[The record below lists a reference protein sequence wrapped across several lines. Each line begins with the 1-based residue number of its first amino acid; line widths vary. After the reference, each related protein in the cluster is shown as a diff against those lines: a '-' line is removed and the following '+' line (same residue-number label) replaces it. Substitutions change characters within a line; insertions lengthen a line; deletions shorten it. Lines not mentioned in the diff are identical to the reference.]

1 MKFCTRHRNSG
12 KKCIYC
18 VIEREQDL
26 NRREQEA
33 MRFKKFTK
41 LDLKAVNPEIR
52 SASIK
57 NQRKAMKK

>member
-1 MKFCTRHRNSG
+1 MKYCSRHRNLG

-33 MRFKKFTK
+33 VRYKKFAK
-41 LDLKAVNPEIR
+41 LDLRATNPEIR